1 MGMNMKK
8 ILVLLFVLSLI
19 FPAFISAQKLSSI
32 PGSFVDIGFGARP
45 VGMGFAFVGLA
56 DDANAAYWNPAGL
69 IQMESY
75 GVAFTHANQLQLVPY
90 NFFAGV
96 APIKSK
102 SEAVKQSLGLSLI
115 SSGDYALNE
124 LSIHAIYSIAY
135 KTISAG
141 LALKYRYAGFGNN
154 VLDANDY
161 IAFSETEI
169 SEGFNQQIYG
179 TAQGYGL
186 DFGLLFRPYQRFQVG
201 LLVRDFYAPIAW
213 SGKAKSDEYQSDG
226 DYNEDLPM
234 EVIVGAALKVY
245 PRLTITT
252 DFQPA
257 LKSDRSHFVRLG
269 SEATIMEYKN
279 SSFLLRAGTE
289 QGINSVNDEKFTGGF
304 GLIIPIDKIRLRADY
319 AYLIQDLA
327 NSHRISFSI
336 RF

>member
-8 ILVLLFVLSLI
+8 ILVLLFVLSLS
-19 FPAFISAQKLSSI
+19 FPALISAQKLSSI

-45 VGMGFAFVGLA
+45 VGMGFAFVGLS
-56 DDANAAYWNPAGL
+56 DDENAGYWNPAGL
-69 IQMESY
+69 IQMDTY
-75 GVAFTHANQLQLVPY
+75 GVSFTHTNQLQLVPY

-96 APIKSK
+96 APLKSK
-102 SEAVKQSLGLSLI
+102 SDAVKQSVGLTLI

-124 LSIHAIYSIAY
+124 LSIHAIYSISY

-154 VLDANDY
+154 VMDPDDY
-161 IAFSETEI
+161 VAFSQSEI
-169 SEGFNQQIYG
+169 TDGFNQQVFG
-179 TAQGYGL
+179 TAQGFGL
-186 DFGLLFRPYQRFQVG
+186 DFGLLYRPYQRFQVG
-201 LLVRDFYAPIAW
+201 LLVRDFYAPITW
-213 SGKAKSDEYQSDG
+213 SGKAKSSEYQSDG
-226 DYNEDLPM
+226 EYDEDLPM
-234 EVIVGAALKVY
+234 EVIVGIALKVY

-257 LKSDRSHFVRLG
+257 LKNDRSHFIRLG
-269 SEATIMEYKN
+269 SEATILEFKN
-279 SSFLLRAGTE
+279 SSFVLRAGTE
-289 QGINSVNDEKFTGGF
+289 QGVNAVNDEKYTGGF
-304 GLIIPIDKIRLRADY
+304 GLIIPIDKIKLRADY

>member
-56 DDANAAYWNPAGL
+56 DDENAAYWNPAGL

-186 DFGLLFRPYQRFQVG
+186 DFGLLYRPYQRFQLG
-201 LLVRDFYAPIAW
+201 ILVRDLYAPIAW
-213 SGKAKSDEYQSDG
+213 SGKAKSDAYQSDG
-226 DYNEDLPM
+226 DYDEDLPM
-234 EVIVGAALKVY
+234 EVLVGIALKVY

-257 LKSDRSHFVRLG
+257 LKSDRSHIVRLG
-269 SEATIMEYKN
+269 SEATLIDYKK
-279 SSFLLRAGTE
+279 STFLLRAGTE
-289 QGINSVNDEKFTGGF
+289 QGLNAVNDEKITGGF
-304 GLIIPIDKIRLRADY
+304 GLVIPIDKIRLRADY